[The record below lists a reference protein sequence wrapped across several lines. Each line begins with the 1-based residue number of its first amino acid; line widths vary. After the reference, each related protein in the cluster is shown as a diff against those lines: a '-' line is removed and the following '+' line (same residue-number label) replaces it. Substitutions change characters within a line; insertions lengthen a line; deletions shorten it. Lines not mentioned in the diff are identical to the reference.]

1 MYKIEDPAGNLIEI
15 PENFL
20 EDYEYF
26 SNSNIK
32 DAVNYYHE
40 NGYVVIRNAVDDS
53 LLDSVNKHFDDEIM
67 PYDGYLYRQTG
78 GNPEKNKFNSNGQ
91 IVNPIL
97 NIHDLLT
104 KKTNQFR
111 TKGLEALTNPVN
123 ISFTN
128 EVFNAPP
135 VLVQSMYF
143 HGNAETWGH
152 QDSYYLDS
160 ENFGT
165 MVAGWIALEDIGPG
179 AGRFFIYPKSNRLG
193 LMKNTGSLSVAK
205 NHSGY
210 KKEIIKWMQEN
221 ELQCRAPALKKGDVL
236 FWNANTVHGSL
247 KTTDPEMSR
256 RSLTCHFIPQGDRF
270 IQFHSREIALNLSKF
285 NGIDIHNPKPLN
297 SLRRRSILY
306 FETRFPKTFQWL
318 KWRAVAFIIK

>member
-111 TKGLEALTNPVN
+111 TKGLEALTNPR
-123 ISFTN
+123 II
-128 EVFNAPP
+128 P
-135 VLVQSMYF
+135 
-143 HGNAETWGH
+143 
-152 QDSYYLDS
+152 
-160 ENFGT
+160 
-165 MVAGWIALEDIGPG
+165 DI
-179 AGRFFIYPKSNRLG
+179 
-193 LMKNTGSLSVAK
+193 
-205 NHSGY
+205 
-210 KKEIIKWMQEN
+210 
-221 ELQCRAPALKKGDVL
+221 
-236 FWNANTVHGSL
+236 
-247 KTTDPEMSR
+247 R
-256 RSLTCHFIPQGDRF
+256 R
-270 IQFHSREIALNLSKF
+270 K
-285 NGIDIHNPKPLN
+285 
-297 SLRRRSILY
+297 
-306 FETRFPKTFQWL
+306 
-318 KWRAVAFIIK
+318 